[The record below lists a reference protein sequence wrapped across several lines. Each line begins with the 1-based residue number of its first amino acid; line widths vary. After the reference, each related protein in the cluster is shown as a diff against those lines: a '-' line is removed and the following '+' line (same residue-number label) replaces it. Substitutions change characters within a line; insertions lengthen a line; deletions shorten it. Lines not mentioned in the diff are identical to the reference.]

1 MPRIDDDG
9 EEALCLSG
17 EGEGE
22 DETEEPPEDHADHET
37 TGGEL
42 E

>member
-17 EGEGE
+17 EGEEE
-22 DETEEPPEDHADHET
+22 DETEEPPEDHADLEM

>member
-9 EEALCLSG
+9 EEALCPSS

-22 DETEEPPEDHADHET
+22 DETEEPPDDDWGRT
-37 TGGEL
+37 RVRS
-42 E
+42 